1 MFRIPSRP
9 VPTFP
14 ATHVTPTGLIEPPPW
29 PEPIP
34 WPTPPRRSVPRGRC
48 RRYRAVDHAAPTMEE
63 EMRANSPRQ
72 RAIRKALAAL
82 LPHAPYADHAAIYDA
97 AKRRRMRDLAPPAAA
112 FLAAV
117 AHIRHVHSDYD
128 DLLDEGYDPE
138 SARHFVLD
146 DTNDVLTRWGAT
158 RLVDGSEEMPEADE
172 TDDVADGA
180 IADDAVADDEGQ
192 PS

>member
-1 MFRIPSRP
+1 MFRIPSRS

-14 ATHVTPTGLIEPPPW
+14 ATHVTPTGLIEAPPW

-34 WPTPPRRSVPRGRC
+34 WPTPHDILPRPC
-48 RRYRAVDHAAPTMEE
+48 RRYRAIGPAAPTMEE

-82 LPHAPYADHAAIYDA
+82 LPHAPYASHAAIYDA
-97 AKRRRMRDLAPPAAA
+97 AKRRRMRELAPTAAA

-117 AHIRHVHSDYD
+117 AHIRHHHTDYD

-138 SARHFVLD
+138 SARHFVLE

-158 RLVDGSEEMPEADE
+158 RFVDGSEEMP
-172 TDDVADGA
+172 DVV
-180 IADDAVADDEGQ
+180 DDANGNQ